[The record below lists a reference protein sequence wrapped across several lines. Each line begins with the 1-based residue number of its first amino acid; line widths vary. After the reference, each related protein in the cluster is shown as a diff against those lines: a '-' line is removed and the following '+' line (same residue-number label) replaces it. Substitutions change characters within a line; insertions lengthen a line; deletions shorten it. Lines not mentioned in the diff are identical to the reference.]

1 MITLIIVVVS
11 AIPGALFSMKL
22 ARWRVSPKASL
33 ACAILIFSLSLLLAY
48 FFCYKPAQKDWVYVI
63 APMVGVGNGWIYP
76 AQRNLLIGIIPGG
89 CEAEMMGLLQFVSA
103 IWGWLPPLVFLSLSE
118 ATGTLRHAILVGPL
132 FWLTGLAFLSR
143 VDLAAAQSKARETLH
158 LRNFSAHPAEKAA
171 LPTESRVE
179 LAEVEMSEAQI

>member
-1 MITLIIVVVS
+1 MAPRSSV
-11 AIPGALFSMKL
+11 PE
-22 ARWRVSPKASL
+22 L
-33 ACAILIFSLSLLLAY
+33 ACS
-48 FFCYKPAQKDWVYVI
+48 PD
-63 APMVGVGNGWIYP
+63 
-76 AQRNLLIGIIPGG
+76 R
-89 CEAEMMGLLQFVSA
+89 
-103 IWGWLPPLVFLSLSE
+103 LPPLVFLSLSE

-179 LAEVEMSEAQI
+179 LAEVVMSEARI